1 MKKTIIL
8 AAGGTGGHVFPA
20 IALSHELKS
29 RGYEAILLTDKRIA
43 KFSAALQN
51 VPHHIIHAGGFSLRG
66 IVPMFVGIIQTFL
79 YFQKVKPAA
88 VVGFGGYP
96 SLPGMCAG
104 VLLRIPTLLHEQNS
118 YMGKVNRLFAPYAK
132 KIGLSFPETTAIP
145 EGGRTKCVMVGNPVR
160 SNIKKL
166 KSSIYSTND
175 DEINLL
181 ITGGSQGTAI
191 FSEVIPQAIT
201 KLPIFLQRKLRITQQ
216 CRPDDVNKTQD
227 YYMRNNIKAKVSS
240 FIDDMSLE
248 LARADMVIAR
258 SGASTC
264 AELAVAGRPSI
275 LVPYPYATE
284 DHQTTNAAWLKNAGA
299 AIVIPQIEFS
309 ATVLTNLL
317 QNILQAPERR
327 KEMADAARS
336 IAITD
341 AEAALADLVLQS
353 IEKS

>member
-20 IALSHELKS
+20 IALANELKS
-29 RGYEAILLTDKRIA
+29 RGYDAILLTDKRIA
-43 KFSAALQN
+43 KFAHALQN
-51 VPHHIIHAGGFSLRG
+51 VPHKIIHAGPFSPRG
-66 IVPMFVGIIQTFL
+66 LFSILFGLVETFL
-79 YFQKVKPAA
+79 YFRKVNPVA

-96 SLPGMCAG
+96 SFPGMAIG
-104 VLLRIPTLLHEQNS
+104 LLTKIPTLLHEQNS
-118 YMGKVNRLFAPYAK
+118 YMGKVNRLFAPFVK
-132 KIGLSFPETTAIP
+132 KIALSFPETTAIP
-145 EGGRTKCVMVGNPVR
+145 EKAKAKCVMVGNPVR
-160 SNIKKL
+160 SAIKQL

-175 DEINLL
+175 DEIYLL
-181 ITGGSQGTAI
+181 VTGGSQGTAI

-201 KLPIFLQRKLRITQQ
+201 KLPIFLQRKLRVTQQ

-227 YYMRNNIKAKVSS
+227 FYMRNNIKAKVSS
-240 FIDDMSLE
+240 FIDDMRLE

-275 LVPYPYATE
+275 LIPYPHATE

-299 AIVIPQIEFS
+299 AIVIPQVEFS
-309 ATVLTNLL
+309 ATVITNLL

-353 IEKS
+353 I